1 MQLWFIPIFYAVAS
15 VVGGAVVPRLEA
27 KFFPYSLDLS
37 VSSAQAFLSAVASG
51 MMALTGIVFSIAFV
65 LVQFNAIVYSPRLV
79 VWLARDRTLFHS
91 LGVFVA
97 TFMYSLSTLAWVDR
111 SGAGKVPLVSCL
123 LVAAMLIASV
133 LLLSLLVQRL
143 NSLQITQVLRIIGD
157 TGREVI
163 TRTYHRPRQRREA
176 AGLPAERQLL
186 PIALTVSYLGKPVI
200 VTSLDIHSLV
210 NQACKAGGR
219 IVVACAVGDTLIE
232 GARLL
237 KVYGGKASISEREL
251 RRSVRLAED
260 RTFEQD
266 PKYAIRLLVDIAIK
280 ALSPAINDPTTAV
293 QAIDQIEDLL
303 RRLANCD
310 LETCEA
316 VDPDGVVRVVYQVPS
331 WHDYLT
337 LAFDEIRQFGST
349 SIQVMRRL
357 RAALV
362 ELAQSVDGD
371 RAELVSAYLQ
381 HLDSSIDRSS
391 FDSQD
396 RATARVEDRQGLGI
410 SRRSEDADSRPVAV
424 PDS

>member
-1 MQLWFIPIFYAVAS
+1 MQLWFIPIFYAVTS
-15 VVGGAVVPRLEA
+15 VVGGIVVPRLEA
-27 KFFPYSLDLS
+27 RFLPYSLDLS

-133 LLLSLLVQRL
+133 ILLSLLVQRL

-163 TRTYHRPRQRREA
+163 ARTYRPRQAREGA
-176 AGLPAERQLL
+176 CLPAERQS
-186 PIALTVSYLGKPVI
+186 PPVALTVRYMGKPAV
-200 VTSLDIHSLV
+200 VTSLDIRSLV
-210 NQACKAGGR
+210 DQACKSRTR

-232 GARLL
+232 GTRLL
-237 KVYGGKASISEREL
+237 KVYGGKVGISESEL
-251 RRSVRLAED
+251 RRSVRIGEE
-260 RTFEQD
+260 RKFEQD

-310 LETCEA
+310 IETCEA
-316 VDPDGVVRVVYQVPS
+316 IDADGVVRVIYQVPS
-331 WHDYLT
+331 WNDYLT

-349 SIQVMRRL
+349 SIQVIRRL

-362 ELAQSVDGD
+362 ELAQLVDGD
-371 RAELVSAYLQ
+371 RAELVGIYLQ
-381 HLDSSIDRSS
+381 HLDSSIDRST
-391 FDSQD
+391 FDPQD

-410 SRRSEDADSRPVAV
+410 SRRSDVAV
-424 PDS
+424 PRS